1 MQYAYSKMEYS
12 TLGGVILDSLKVF
25 KLSQETSLALE
36 KILKWIQVR
45 LTQKFHNDRP
55 SKG

>member
-36 KILKWIQVR
+36 KILK
-45 LTQKFHNDRP
+45 
-55 SKG
+55 